1 MHIGGFQKNSLIDF
15 PGTIACVVFTS
26 GCNFICPYCHNPDLA
41 AGPVKR
47 AGSSPAQ
54 NIYDP
59 DQIFSFLEKRR
70 DQLQGVAI
78 TGGEPTLQPDLME
91 FCQQVRKMGYK
102 IKLDSNGTRPH
113 ILEDLLDKQLLDYVA
128 MDIKTS
134 LPNYPLV
141 IKGNFDVEKIHD
153 SIELIRDQAPAYE
166 FRTTCARP
174 FITKKI
180 MGEIAVM
187 VKGAQRYVLQKCSQ
201 NVQVLDPDFLKEDHH
216 FFSPEEMQ
224 ELKVIVEGA
233 ADTTVLR

>member
-41 AGPVKR
+41 VGPVQG
-47 AGSSPAQ
+47 AGSL
-54 NIYDP
+54 YDT
-59 DQIFSFLEKRR
+59 DTIFSFLEKRK
-70 DQLQGVAI
+70 DQLTGVVI
-78 TGGEPTLQPDLME
+78 TGGEPTLQPDLIE

-113 ILEDLLDKQLLDYVA
+113 ILETLLDKQLIDYLA

-134 LPNYPLV
+134 LANYPLV
-141 IKGNFDVEKIHD
+141 VKGNFDVEKIGD
-153 SIELIRDQAPAYE
+153 SIALIMEKAPAYE

-174 FITKKI
+174 FITKEI
-180 MGEIAVM
+180 MADIALLI
-187 VKGAQRYVLQKCSQ
+187 KGAQRYVLQKCSR

-216 FFSPEEMQ
+216 FFSSEEMQ
-224 ELKVIVEGA
+224 ALKVIVEGSVKTIA
-233 ADTTVLR
+233 MR

>member
-41 AGPVKR
+41 AGPQG
-47 AGSSPAQ
+47 AGSLD
-54 NIYDP
+54 NP
-59 DQIFSFLEKRR
+59 DTIFAFLERR
-70 DQLQGVAI
+70 KGQLSGVVI
-78 TGGEPTLQPDLME
+78 TGGEPTLQPGLIE
-91 FCQQVRKMGYK
+91 FCQQVRRLGYK

-113 ILEDLLDKQLLDYVA
+113 VLETLLEKRLIDYLA

-134 LPNYPLV
+134 LAHYPLLV
-141 IKGNFDVEKIHD
+141 KGDFDVGKIGD
-153 SIELIRDQAPAYE
+153 SIALIMGQAPAYE

-174 FITKKI
+174 FITRDI
-180 MGEIAVM
+180 MADIAVLI
-187 VKGAQRYVLQKCSQ
+187 KGAQRYVLQKCSR

-224 ELKVIVEGA
+224 ALKAIVEGSVKTIA
-233 ADTTVLR
+233 MR

>member
-1 MHIGGFQKNSLIDF
+1 MNIGGFQKNSLIDF

-41 AGPVKR
+41 ASPVKGV
-47 AGSSPAQ
+47 GSLHDLDA
-54 NIYDP
+54 
-59 DQIFSFLEKRR
+59 IFAFLEKRK

-78 TGGEPTLQPDLME
+78 TGGEPTLQPDLIE

-113 ILEDLLDKQLLDYVA
+113 ILERLLDQNLIDYLA

-134 LPNYPLV
+134 LAKYPLV
-141 IKGNFDVEKIHD
+141 IKGNFDVNKIAD
-153 SIELIRDQAPAYE
+153 SIALIMEKAPAYE

-174 FITKKI
+174 FITKEI
-180 MGEIAVM
+180 MAEIAVLI
-187 VKGAQRYVLQKCSQ
+187 KGASRYVLQKCSQ
-201 NVQVLDPDFLKEDHH
+201 NVAVLDPDFLNQDQN

-224 ELKVIVEGA
+224 DLKAIVEGSVKTIA
-233 ADTTVLR
+233 MR

>member
-1 MHIGGFQKNSLIDF
+1 MNIGGFQKNSLIDF

-41 AGPVKR
+41 AGPVKGV
-47 AGSSPAQ
+47 GSLHDRKA
-54 NIYDP
+54 
-59 DQIFSFLEKRR
+59 IFAFLEKRK

-78 TGGEPTLQPDLME
+78 TGGEPTLQPDLIE

-113 ILEDLLDKQLLDYVA
+113 ILERLLDQNLIDYLA

-134 LPNYPLV
+134 LAKYPLV
-141 IKGNFDVEKIHD
+141 IKGNFDVKKIQD
-153 SIELIRDQAPAYE
+153 SIELIMEKAPNYE

-174 FITKKI
+174 FITKEI
-180 MGEIAVM
+180 MAEIAVLI
-187 VKGAQRYVLQKCSQ
+187 KGASRYVLQKCSQ
-201 NVQVLDPDFLKEDHH
+201 NVAVLDPEFLNQDQN

-224 ELKVIVEGA
+224 DLKAIVEGSVKTIA
-233 ADTTVLR
+233 MR

>member
-41 AGPVKR
+41 AGPVKGV
-47 AGSSPAQ
+47 GSSHDK
-54 NIYDP
+54 NVYDQ

-70 DQLQGVAI
+70 GQLQGVAI
-78 TGGEPTLQPDLME
+78 TGGEPTLQPDLLD
-91 FCQQVRKMGYK
+91 FCQQIRKMGYK

-113 ILEDLLDKQLLDYVA
+113 ILEDLLDKQLLDYLA

-134 LPNYPLV
+134 LENYPLV
-141 IKGNFDVEKIHD
+141 IKGNFDVEKIHE
-153 SIELIRDQAPAYE
+153 SIELIKEKAPAYE

-180 MGEIAVM
+180 MAEIAVM
-187 VKGAQRYVLQKCSQ
+187 VKGAQRYVLQRCSK
-201 NVQVLDPDFLKEDHH
+201 NVQVLDPEFLKEEHH
-216 FFSPEEMQ
+216 FFSQEEMQ
-224 ELKVIVEGA
+224 GLKAIVEGA
-233 ADTTVLR
+233 AKTTALR

>member
-41 AGPVKR
+41 AGPVQR
-47 AGSSPAQ
+47 AGSL
-54 NIYDP
+54 YDP
-59 DQIFSFLEKRR
+59 DTIFSFLERR
-70 DQLQGVAI
+70 KGQLSGVAI
-78 TGGEPTLQPDLME
+78 TGGEPTLQPDLVE

-113 ILEDLLDKQLLDYVA
+113 ILETLLDKQLIDYLA

-134 LPNYPLV
+134 LTHYPLV
-141 IKGNFDVEKIHD
+141 IKGNFDVEKIGA
-153 SIELIRDQAPAYE
+153 SIALIMEKAPAYE

-174 FITKKI
+174 FITQGI
-180 MGEIAVM
+180 MADIALLI
-187 VKGAQRYVLQKCSQ
+187 KGAQRYVLQKCSR

-216 FFSPEEMQ
+216 FFSSKEMQ
-224 ELKVIVEGA
+224 ELKAIAQGCA
-233 ADTTVLR
+233 KTIVLR